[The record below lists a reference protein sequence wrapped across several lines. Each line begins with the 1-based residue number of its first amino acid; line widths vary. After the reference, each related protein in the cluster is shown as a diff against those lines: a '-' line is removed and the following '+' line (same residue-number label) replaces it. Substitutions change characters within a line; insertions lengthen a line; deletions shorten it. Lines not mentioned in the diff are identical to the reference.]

1 MTKTSTD
8 AIAELTKFNVYT
20 FHTYSEY
27 EGHLSEVI
35 NVTLYESEFD
45 IIYMITFPYDFEL
58 YNKVKNVNHYYA
70 IDPFNKEKTVNDF
83 VKKLKEGTLL

>member
-1 MTKTSTD
+1 MTKTGRTSE
-8 AIAELTKFNVYT
+8 AELTKFNVYT
-20 FHTYSEY
+20 FHAYSEY

-35 NVTLYESEFD
+35 TITLYESEFD

-83 VKKLKEGTLL
+83 VKKLKEGELL